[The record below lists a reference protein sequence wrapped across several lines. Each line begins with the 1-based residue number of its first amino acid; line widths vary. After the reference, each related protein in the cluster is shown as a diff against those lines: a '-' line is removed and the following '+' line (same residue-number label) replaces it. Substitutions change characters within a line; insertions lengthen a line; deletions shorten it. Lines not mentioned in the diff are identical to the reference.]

1 MKTSITH
8 SIKMLILV
16 STAFVFIVPKLSF
29 AQYNINIAAHI
40 VRDDNGNLGI
50 SENDVTASINQIIAI
65 YSNNGTNINFE
76 LASIDYLDDDA
87 FVNVVR
93 GSGSE
98 HSQQA
103 QDLFNMFTQ
112 PGCGHDEPDQ
122 RRLG

>member
-1 MKTSITH
+1 
-8 SIKMLILV
+8 MLILV

-87 FVNVVR
+87 FEVARSRNTSFR
-93 GSGSE
+93 IKAIE
-98 HSQQA
+98 N
-103 QDLFNMFTQ
+103 DCLFLCHYILMVK
-112 PGCGHDEPDQ
+112 EYS
-122 RRLG
+122 